1 VPVSEWYYDTV
12 YKAANLGYM
21 TGYDGTKYFGPNDY
35 LTRAQAVVVLYKMAG
50 GTLVNNG
57 NSNGEGDA
65 WNNTYQTY
73 ASQFA
78 DVDQSGWY
86 AQALGWAVKA
96 GIVTGTSDTTFEP
109 NRDVTRQEFVL
120 MLQRYAKANNDD
132 VTADASV
139 LKTYAD
145 ANAVDSWATDGVAW
159 AVSNK
164 IAGVDTTVLNPTG
177 PVTRAQV
184 AAMAVR
190 YQPEKLD
197 TNLLDPTA

>member
-1 VPVSEWYYDTV
+1 
-12 YKAANLGYM
+12 M
-21 TGYDGTKYFGPNDY
+21 TGYDGTKYFGPNDN
-35 LTRAQAVVVLYKMAG
+35 LTRAQAVCVLYKMAG
-50 GTLVNNG
+50 GYSDESGTW
-57 NSNGEGDA
+57 A
-65 WNNTYQTY
+65 NTNVAY
-73 ASQFA
+73 ASKFA

-86 AQALGWAVKA
+86 AEALGWATKT

-145 ANAVDSWATDGVAW
+145 ATSVDTWATDGVAW

-164 IAGVDTTVLNPTG
+164 IAGVGTTVLNPTG
-177 PVTRAQV
+177 SVKRAEV

-190 YQPEKLD
+190 YQPEKTSTIEL
-197 TNLLDPTA
+197 